1 MWRKNQLGLY
11 MSVLI
16 PVAVLAIIMKI
27 VEVLGLVMVLGFLNR
42 LEIALP

>member
-1 MWRKNQLGLY
+1 

-16 PVAVLAIIMKI
+16 LVAALAMIMKI